1 MYLLFFCFSGL
12 FYVVISH
19 KDIGNG
25 EKISIYTEKMYIST
39 YLGLTL
45 FMSFQKSNN
54 NHVASSITEM
64 PTTLTASASGRIC
77 LFGEHQDY
85 LGLPVIAAAISR
97 RISVTGG
104 FRSDNKVVIH
114 MPDIDQTESFELLP
128 VIPYTSAR
136 DYFKSA
142 INVLTRDGFSFSR
155 GIEVTVYGN
164 IPINSGTSSSSALL
178 VAWINWL
185 ISMSDAPAHITR
197 AEIGELAYRA
207 EVLEFGE
214 PGGMMDH
221 YSTAVGEV
229 IYLES
234 QPSIRLEVF
243 QPELGTFVLGDSGQ
257 PKDTLGV
264 LKHVKFGMMDA
275 IEKIR
280 KKDPSF
286 SLHTFPAE
294 LAPDFKGLLTDS
306 EYTLLK
312 GNLSD
317 RDVLKEA
324 LAMFRSNEIAHR
336 RFGEL
341 LSIHQESLRDAKK
354 VSTDKINGMI
364 DAALAAGAYGAKI
377 NGSGGGGCM
386 FAYAPENPDA
396 VAHAIEKAGG
406 RAYLIKVDEGTNQ
419 RTVR

>member
-1 MYLLFFCFSGL
+1 
-12 FYVVISH
+12 
-19 KDIGNG
+19 
-25 EKISIYTEKMYIST
+25 
-39 YLGLTL
+39 
-45 FMSFQKSNN
+45 
-54 NHVASSITEM
+54 M
-64 PTTLTASASGRIC
+64 PSAFTTSASGRIC

-97 RISVTGG
+97 RISVSGDY
-104 FRSDNKVVIH
+104 RSDNQVVINL
-114 MPDIDQTESFELLP
+114 PDIGEKESFELSSE
-128 VIPYTSAR
+128 IPYSSPR

-142 INVLTRDGFSFSR
+142 INILTRDGYRFSR
-155 GIEVTVYGN
+155 GMEVTVHGT

-185 ISMSDAPAHITR
+185 THQADVPAARSR

-221 YSTAVGEV
+221 YATSVGEV

-234 QPSIRLEVF
+234 QPAIRLEVF
-243 QPELGTFVLGDSGQ
+243 QPKLGAFVLGDSQQ

-264 LKHVKFGMMDA
+264 LKHVKFGMLDA
-275 IEKIR
+275 MAKVKAR
-280 KKDPSF
+280 FPSF
-286 SLHTFPAE
+286 SLPDFPQE
-294 LAPDFKGLLTDS
+294 SAPDVRDLLS
-306 EYTLLK
+306 EAEYTLFK

-324 LAMFRSNEIAHR
+324 LKMFRDNAIDHH

-341 LSIHQESLRDAKK
+341 LTIHQTSLRDAKK
-354 VSTDKINGMI
+354 VSTAKIDGMI

-386 FAYAPENPDA
+386 FAYAPENPELVA
-396 VAHAIEKAGG
+396 EAIERAGGVAH
-406 RAYLIKVDEGTNQ
+406 LIQVDDGT
-419 RTVR
+419 TAEAASAVL